1 MTLTITR
8 RRLSELRHYPGNA
21 RQGDVNAIRDSL
33 RVNGQFRP
41 LLVQESTGYVL
52 TGNHTMDGML
62 AEGWTDADVT
72 VLDVDDDHARRIV
85 LADNRT
91 SDLGT
96 YDDRALVA
104 LLRDLGEDLEG
115 TGYELDDF
123 DALLAA
129 LEEDDADHLPQ
140 DPTVLIPVGQTAAE
154 PAAGTVVRQ
163 PPTSADYDDG
173 YTSRDTRF
181 LALTFPPAQYAWVVE
196 HLDKLA
202 ADRGLA
208 SAPVQLLHLVSD
220 ATGQDYPAEDATIS
234 TEALTAAETIAER
247 TTTPPSPLTPA
258 PPAVLPTEAQVASAR
273 QEGM

>member
-1 MTLTITR
+1 VTLTITSR
-8 RRLSELRHYPGNA
+8 KLSDLRHYPGNA
-21 RQGDVNAIRDSL
+21 RKGDVEAIRDSL
-33 RVNGQFRP
+33 RRNGQFRP

-62 AEGWTDADVT
+62 AEGWTEADVT
-72 VLDVDDDHARRIV
+72 VLDVDDDAARRIV
-85 LADNRT
+85 IADNRT
-91 SDLGT
+91 SDLGS
-96 YDDRALVA
+96 YDERALVA

-129 LEEDDADHLPQ
+129 LEEDDADHPPQ
-140 DPTVLIPVGQTAAE
+140 EPTALVPVGETGTA

-196 HLDKLA
+196 HLAKLA
-202 ADRGLA
+202 ADRGLD
-208 SAPVQLLHLVSD
+208 SAPVLLLHLLSD
-220 ATGQDYPAEDATIS
+220 ATGQDWPPEDATIS
-234 TEALTAAETIAER
+234 VEALTAAETIAER
-247 TTTPPSPLTPA
+247 ATAPASPLTPA